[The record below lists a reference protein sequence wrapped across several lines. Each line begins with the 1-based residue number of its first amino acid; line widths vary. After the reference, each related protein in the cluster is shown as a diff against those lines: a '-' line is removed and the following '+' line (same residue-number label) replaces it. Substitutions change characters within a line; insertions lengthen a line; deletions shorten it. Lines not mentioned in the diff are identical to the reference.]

1 MLKAVRQERGIQD
14 RNDGDG
20 QKVRKEGKDRMKLTK
35 GKKIALTCF
44 AAFLGFMAVCTVAA
58 KGIYASGLPQVS
70 TARPYSGSLTHVI
83 KVSGTVMQGQEYGV
97 YVEPGLRVDTISV
110 GKGDTFQ
117 KDAPLFRIAPGDLAD
132 IIAQRRLEIS
142 KLEVQLSEEIKEE
155 SRERKDR
162 QQAAER
168 AWEDYDREGVL
179 ADAKIQ
185 ECRQAYEAAQRALV
199 LYNQYLENASRP
211 AESGEASAPTEDS
224 GTGTIPPEESR
235 TESTPSGEGEGESV
249 LSEES
254 GTESSSPG
262 ETGTDPESG
271 AGAADPSREADVVP
285 DTDSSAENGTESSVP
300 GETGT
305 DPESGAGAAD
315 PSREADVVP
324 DADSSVDNKTKSRQA
339 GNGRMDY
346 GGQPEGTGTE
356 QNESGGENAGGNA
369 AESGKGM
376 LHEVADAA
384 ADPEDQYN
392 KEEKR
397 RQLEQNV
404 IAAAQALA
412 EAERQKEDRL
422 QTAARAAEDAEA
434 AIEAANAAV
443 NTLALEIT
451 YQKESLQ
458 SLEELLAADGWVYAQ
473 APGRVTDS
481 RLEVGERTQD
491 RACLLY
497 ALDEGERIIS
507 AVLDEDQAERV
518 SSGTQFDM
526 KAAMSDGSRITGT
539 AQVDYVEKGADGMFY
554 ARLSFDRPEISI
566 GQTVELS
573 CRMQTENY
581 TVCVPVNCIYTE
593 DIMGAF
599 YVYIAEERQGI
610 LGTEWKV
617 RKVFVR
623 ILDQNDTAA
632 AIQSMELT
640 AESRIVTGAN
650 KPLADGDTVRI
661 VL

>member
-285 DTDSSAENGTESSVP
+285 DTDSS
-300 GETGT
+300 
-305 DPESGAGAAD
+305 
-315 PSREADVVP
+315 
-324 DADSSVDNKTKSRQA
+324 VDNKTESRQA
-339 GNGRMDY
+339 RDGRMDY

-376 LHEVADAA
+376 LHEVADEA

-412 EAERQKEDRL
+412 EAEQQKEDRL

-650 KPLADGDTVRI
+650 KPLSDGDTVRI

>member
-235 TESTPSGEGEGESV
+235 TESTP
-249 LSEES
+249 
-254 GTESSSPG
+254 
-262 ETGTDPESG
+262 
-271 AGAADPSREADVVP
+271 EADVVP
-285 DTDSSAENGTESSVP
+285 DTDSSVENGTESSVP

-305 DPESGAGAAD
+305 DPESGAGAAG
-315 PSREADVVP
+315 PSRETDVVP
-324 DADSSVDNKTKSRQA
+324 DTESSVDNKTKSRQA
-339 GNGRMDY
+339 RDGRMDY

>member
-132 IIAQRRLEIS
+132 IIAQRRLEIA

-285 DTDSSAENGTESSVP
+285 DTDSSVENGTES
-300 GETGT
+300 
-305 DPESGAGAAD
+305 
-315 PSREADVVP
+315 
-324 DADSSVDNKTKSRQA
+324 RQA
-339 GNGRMDY
+339 RDGRMDY

>member
-235 TESTPSGEGEGESV
+235 TESTPSGEGEGESA

-271 AGAADPSREADVVP
+271 AGAADPSRETDVVP
-285 DTDSSAENGTESSVP
+285 DTE
-300 GETGT
+300 
-305 DPESGAGAAD
+305 
-315 PSREADVVP
+315 
-324 DADSSVDNKTKSRQA
+324 SSVDNKTKSRQA
-339 GNGRMDY
+339 RDGRMDY

-507 AVLDEDQAERV
+507 AVLDEEQAERV

>member
-97 YVEPGLRVDTISV
+97 YVEPGLRMDTISV

-271 AGAADPSREADVVP
+271 AGAADPSRETDVVP
-285 DTDSSAENGTESSVP
+285 DTE
-300 GETGT
+300 
-305 DPESGAGAAD
+305 
-315 PSREADVVP
+315 
-324 DADSSVDNKTKSRQA
+324 SSVDNKTESRQA
-339 GNGRMDY
+339 RDGRMDY

-481 RLEVGERTQD
+481 RLEGGERTQD

>member
-235 TESTPSGEGEGESV
+235 TESTPSGEGEGESA

-324 DADSSVDNKTKSRQA
+324 DTESSVDNKTESRQTRD
-339 GNGRMDY
+339 GRMDY

-473 APGRVTDS
+473 SPGRVTDS

>member
-1 MLKAVRQERGIQD
+1 M
-14 RNDGDG
+14 
-20 QKVRKEGKDRMKLTK
+20 
-35 GKKIALTCF
+35 
-44 AAFLGFMAVCTVAA
+44 
-58 KGIYASGLPQVS
+58 
-70 TARPYSGSLTHVI
+70 
-83 KVSGTVMQGQEYGV
+83 
-97 YVEPGLRVDTISV
+97 
-110 GKGDTFQ
+110 
-117 KDAPLFRIAPGDLAD
+117 
-132 IIAQRRLEIS
+132 
-142 KLEVQLSEEIKEE
+142 
-155 SRERKDR
+155 
-162 QQAAER
+162 
-168 AWEDYDREGVL
+168 
-179 ADAKIQ
+179 
-185 ECRQAYEAAQRALV
+185 
-199 LYNQYLENASRP
+199 
-211 AESGEASAPTEDS
+211 
-224 GTGTIPPEESR
+224 
-235 TESTPSGEGEGESV
+235 
-249 LSEES
+249 
-254 GTESSSPG
+254 
-262 ETGTDPESG
+262 
-271 AGAADPSREADVVP
+271 
-285 DTDSSAENGTESSVP
+285 
-300 GETGT
+300 
-305 DPESGAGAAD
+305 
-315 PSREADVVP
+315 P

-339 GNGRMDY
+339 RNGRMDY

>member
-285 DTDSSAENGTESSVP
+285 D
-300 GETGT
+300 
-305 DPESGAGAAD
+305 
-315 PSREADVVP
+315 
-324 DADSSVDNKTKSRQA
+324 ADSSVDNKTKSRQA
-339 GNGRMDY
+339 RNGRMDY

>member
-1 MLKAVRQERGIQD
+1 
-14 RNDGDG
+14 
-20 QKVRKEGKDRMKLTK
+20 MKLTK

-285 DTDSSAENGTESSVP
+285 DTE
-300 GETGT
+300 
-305 DPESGAGAAD
+305 
-315 PSREADVVP
+315 
-324 DADSSVDNKTKSRQA
+324 SSVDNKTESRQTRD
-339 GNGRMDY
+339 GRMDY

-473 APGRVTDS
+473 SPGRVTDS

>member
-235 TESTPSGEGEGESV
+235 TESTPSGEGEGESA

-271 AGAADPSREADVVP
+271 AGAAGPSRETDVVP
-285 DTDSSAENGTESSVP
+285 DTE
-300 GETGT
+300 
-305 DPESGAGAAD
+305 
-315 PSREADVVP
+315 
-324 DADSSVDNKTKSRQA
+324 SSVDNKTKSRQA
-339 GNGRMDY
+339 RDGRMDY

-507 AVLDEDQAERV
+507 AVLDEEQAERV

>member
-285 DTDSSAENGTESSVP
+285 DTE
-300 GETGT
+300 
-305 DPESGAGAAD
+305 
-315 PSREADVVP
+315 
-324 DADSSVDNKTKSRQA
+324 SSVDNKTESRQA
-339 GNGRMDY
+339 RDGRMDY

-404 IAAAQALA
+404 IA
-412 EAERQKEDRL
+412 
-422 QTAARAAEDAEA
+422 AARAAEDAEA

-573 CRMQTENY
+573 CRIQTENY

>member
-235 TESTPSGEGEGESV
+235 TESTPSGEGEGESA

-254 GTESSSPG
+254 
-262 ETGTDPESG
+262 
-271 AGAADPSREADVVP
+271 
-285 DTDSSAENGTESSVP
+285 GTESSVP

-324 DADSSVDNKTKSRQA
+324 DTDSSVDNKTKSRQA
-339 GNGRMDY
+339 RDGRMDY

-507 AVLDEDQAERV
+507 AVLDEEQAERV

>member
-1 MLKAVRQERGIQD
+1 
-14 RNDGDG
+14 
-20 QKVRKEGKDRMKLTK
+20 MKLTK

-235 TESTPSGEGEGESV
+235 TESTPSGEGEGESA

-285 DTDSSAENGTESSVP
+285 DTDSSVENGTESSVP

-305 DPESGAGAAD
+305 DPESGAGAAG
-315 PSREADVVP
+315 PSRETDVVP
-324 DADSSVDNKTKSRQA
+324 DTESSVDNKTKSRQA
-339 GNGRMDY
+339 RDGRMDY

-473 APGRVTDS
+473 SPGRVTDS

-507 AVLDEDQAERV
+507 AVLDEEQAERV

>member
-285 DTDSSAENGTESSVP
+285 DTDSS
-300 GETGT
+300 
-305 DPESGAGAAD
+305 
-315 PSREADVVP
+315 
-324 DADSSVDNKTKSRQA
+324 VDNKTKSRQA
-339 GNGRMDY
+339 RDGRMDY

>member
-235 TESTPSGEGEGESV
+235 TESTPSGEGEGESA

-285 DTDSSAENGTESSVP
+285 DTDSSVENGTESSVP

-315 PSREADVVP
+315 PSRETDVVP
-324 DADSSVDNKTKSRQA
+324 DTESSVDNKTESRQA
-339 GNGRMDY
+339 RDGRMDY

>member
-97 YVEPGLRVDTISV
+97 YVEPGLRMDTISV

-271 AGAADPSREADVVP
+271 AGAADPSRETDVVP
-285 DTDSSAENGTESSVP
+285 DTE
-300 GETGT
+300 
-305 DPESGAGAAD
+305 
-315 PSREADVVP
+315 
-324 DADSSVDNKTKSRQA
+324 SSVDNKTESRQA
-339 GNGRMDY
+339 RDGRMDY

>member
-235 TESTPSGEGEGESV
+235 TESTPSGEGEGESA

-254 GTESSSPG
+254 GTESSS
-262 ETGTDPESG
+262 
-271 AGAADPSREADVVP
+271 
-285 DTDSSAENGTESSVP
+285 P

-339 GNGRMDY
+339 RNGRMDY

>member
-132 IIAQRRLEIS
+132 IIAQRRLEIA

-285 DTDSSAENGTESSVP
+285 DTE
-300 GETGT
+300 
-305 DPESGAGAAD
+305 
-315 PSREADVVP
+315 
-324 DADSSVDNKTKSRQA
+324 SSVDNKTESRQA
-339 GNGRMDY
+339 RDGRMDY

>member
-235 TESTPSGEGEGESV
+235 TESTPSGEGEGESA

-271 AGAADPSREADVVP
+271 AGAADPSRETDVVP
-285 DTDSSAENGTESSVP
+285 DTE
-300 GETGT
+300 
-305 DPESGAGAAD
+305 
-315 PSREADVVP
+315 
-324 DADSSVDNKTKSRQA
+324 SSVDNKTESRQA
-339 GNGRMDY
+339 RDGRMDY

>member
-97 YVEPGLRVDTISV
+97 YVEPCLRVDTISV

-271 AGAADPSREADVVP
+271 PGAADPSRETDVVP
-285 DTDSSAENGTESSVP
+285 DTE
-300 GETGT
+300 
-305 DPESGAGAAD
+305 
-315 PSREADVVP
+315 
-324 DADSSVDNKTKSRQA
+324 SSVDNKTESRQSRD
-339 GNGRMDY
+339 GRMDY

-573 CRMQTENY
+573 CRIQTENY

>member
-235 TESTPSGEGEGESV
+235 TESTPSGEGEGESA

-285 DTDSSAENGTESSVP
+285 DTE
-300 GETGT
+300 
-305 DPESGAGAAD
+305 
-315 PSREADVVP
+315 
-324 DADSSVDNKTKSRQA
+324 SSVDNKTKSRQA
-339 GNGRMDY
+339 RDGRMDY

-507 AVLDEDQAERV
+507 AVLDEEQAERV

>member
-235 TESTPSGEGEGESV
+235 TESTPSGEGEGESA

-271 AGAADPSREADVVP
+271 AGAADPSRETDVVP
-285 DTDSSAENGTESSVP
+285 DTE
-300 GETGT
+300 
-305 DPESGAGAAD
+305 
-315 PSREADVVP
+315 
-324 DADSSVDNKTKSRQA
+324 SSVDNKTKSRQA
-339 GNGRMDY
+339 RDGRMDY

>member
-97 YVEPGLRVDTISV
+97 YVEPGLRMDTISV

-271 AGAADPSREADVVP
+271 AGAADPSRETDVVP
-285 DTDSSAENGTESSVP
+285 DTE
-300 GETGT
+300 
-305 DPESGAGAAD
+305 
-315 PSREADVVP
+315 
-324 DADSSVDNKTKSRQA
+324 SSVDNKTESRQA
-339 GNGRMDY
+339 RDGRMDY

-491 RACLLY
+491 RASL
-497 ALDEGERIIS
+497 
-507 AVLDEDQAERV
+507 
-518 SSGTQFDM
+518 F
-526 KAAMSDGSRITGT
+526 
-539 AQVDYVEKGADGMFY
+539 
-554 ARLSFDRPEISI
+554 
-566 GQTVELS
+566 
-573 CRMQTENY
+573 
-581 TVCVPVNCIYTE
+581 
-593 DIMGAF
+593 
-599 YVYIAEERQGI
+599 
-610 LGTEWKV
+610 
-617 RKVFVR
+617 
-623 ILDQNDTAA
+623 
-632 AIQSMELT
+632 
-640 AESRIVTGAN
+640 
-650 KPLADGDTVRI
+650 
-661 VL
+661 

>member
-271 AGAADPSREADVVP
+271 PGAADPSRETDVVP
-285 DTDSSAENGTESSVP
+285 DTE
-300 GETGT
+300 
-305 DPESGAGAAD
+305 
-315 PSREADVVP
+315 
-324 DADSSVDNKTKSRQA
+324 SSVDNKTESRQA
-339 GNGRMDY
+339 RDGRMDY

-404 IAAAQALA
+404 IA
-412 EAERQKEDRL
+412 
-422 QTAARAAEDAEA
+422 AARAAEDAEA

-573 CRMQTENY
+573 CRIQTENY

>member
-285 DTDSSAENGTESSVP
+285 DTDSF
-300 GETGT
+300 
-305 DPESGAGAAD
+305 
-315 PSREADVVP
+315 
-324 DADSSVDNKTKSRQA
+324 VDNKTKSRQA
-339 GNGRMDY
+339 RDGRMDY

>member
-97 YVEPGLRVDTISV
+97 YVEPGLRMDTISV

-285 DTDSSAENGTESSVP
+285 DTDSS
-300 GETGT
+300 
-305 DPESGAGAAD
+305 
-315 PSREADVVP
+315 
-324 DADSSVDNKTKSRQA
+324 VDNKTKSRQA
-339 GNGRMDY
+339 RDGRMDY

>member
-271 AGAADPSREADVVP
+271 AGAADPSRETDVVP
-285 DTDSSAENGTESSVP
+285 DTE
-300 GETGT
+300 
-305 DPESGAGAAD
+305 
-315 PSREADVVP
+315 
-324 DADSSVDNKTKSRQA
+324 SSVDNKTESRQA
-339 GNGRMDY
+339 RDGRMDY

-593 DIMGAF
+593 YIMGAF

>member
-271 AGAADPSREADVVP
+271 AGAADPSRETDVVP
-285 DTDSSAENGTESSVP
+285 DTDSS
-300 GETGT
+300 
-305 DPESGAGAAD
+305 
-315 PSREADVVP
+315 
-324 DADSSVDNKTKSRQA
+324 VDNKTESRQA
-339 GNGRMDY
+339 RDGRMDY

-376 LHEVADAA
+376 LHEVADEA

-412 EAERQKEDRL
+412 EAEQQKEDRL

>member
-155 SRERKDR
+155 SQERKDR

-271 AGAADPSREADVVP
+271 AGAADPSRETDVVP
-285 DTDSSAENGTESSVP
+285 DTE
-300 GETGT
+300 
-305 DPESGAGAAD
+305 
-315 PSREADVVP
+315 
-324 DADSSVDNKTKSRQA
+324 SSVDNKTESRQA
-339 GNGRMDY
+339 RDGRMDY

>member
-285 DTDSSAENGTESSVP
+285 D
-300 GETGT
+300 
-305 DPESGAGAAD
+305 
-315 PSREADVVP
+315 
-324 DADSSVDNKTKSRQA
+324 ADSSVDNKTKSRQA
-339 GNGRMDY
+339 RDGRMDY